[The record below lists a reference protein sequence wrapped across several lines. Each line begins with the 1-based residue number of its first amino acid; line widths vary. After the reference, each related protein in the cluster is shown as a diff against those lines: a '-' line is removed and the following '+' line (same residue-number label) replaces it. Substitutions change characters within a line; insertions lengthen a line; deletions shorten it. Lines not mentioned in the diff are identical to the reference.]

1 MPEQRQA
8 RGREP
13 QPASRTSGPGRSEG
27 VGTRAGEAEHDP
39 SPTRGREE
47 GPKAFWSGTISFGLV
62 SVPVALYSAT
72 RSSAG
77 LSLRLLARDGVPL
90 RREYVCPKHERALEP
105 DEIAR
110 AYELDDGE
118 LVVISDAELERL
130 APEASRD
137 LEIKQFVEREQLS
150 PLLFE
155 RPYFLLPS
163 TTTIKPYRLLA
174 LVLEQSGRA
183 GVASFV
189 MRGHQHMVAIL
200 AEGGLLRAQTLRFAE
215 QLRTPESI
223 GLEDAPAKVD
233 ASKLKQLRAAIRRHA
248 EADIDRDELED
259 ETRQRT
265 VALAERKLAEG
276 RDVVEQPE
284 AEPGA
289 EAEIIDL
296 MEVLKQSLGRPPTS
310 PPPGPPPSKHEL
322 YEEAQALDIEGRS
335 KMSKEELQAAIDRAR
350 RTG

>member
-1 MPEQRQA
+1 LP
-8 RGREP
+8 
-13 QPASRTSGPGRSEG
+13 
-27 VGTRAGEAEHDP
+27 EAEQTADDASEP
-39 SPTRGREE
+39 E

-72 RSSAG
+72 RSSTG
-77 LSLRLLARDGVPL
+77 LSLRMLAPDGVPL

-105 DEIAR
+105 DELVR

-118 LVVISDAELERL
+118 LVVITDEELEGL

-137 LEIKQFVEREQLS
+137 IEIKQFVEREQLS

-174 LVLEQSGRA
+174 LTLEQSGRA

-189 MRGHQHMVAIL
+189 MRGHQHVVAIL

-215 QLRTPESI
+215 QLRTPETI
-223 GLEDAPAKVD
+223 GLEDAPARVD
-233 ASKLKQLRAAIRRHA
+233 AARVKQLRAVIRKHA
-248 EADIDRDELED
+248 EEDIDLDELTD
-259 ETRQRT
+259 ETRERA

-310 PPPGPPPSKHEL
+310 PPPAAPTSRPAELSKQEL
-322 YEEAQALDIEGRS
+322 YEQAQALEIEGRS
-335 KMSKEELQAAIDRAR
+335 KMSKQELQDAIEHAR
-350 RTG
+350 KTG

>member
-1 MPEQRQA
+1 MPEAEER
-8 RGREP
+8 
-13 QPASRTSGPGRSEG
+13 
-27 VGTRAGEAEHDP
+27 EAEATEP
-39 SPTRGREE
+39 E

-72 RSSAG
+72 RSNTGA
-77 LSLRLLARDGVPL
+77 SLRLLAPDGVPL
-90 RREYVCPKHERALEP
+90 RREYVCPEHERALEP
-105 DEIAR
+105 DEIVR
-110 AYELDDGE
+110 AYELDDE
-118 LVVISDAELERL
+118 LVVITDEELEGL

-137 LEIKQFVEREQLS
+137 IEIKQFVEREQLS

-215 QLRTPESI
+215 QLRTPEGI
-223 GLEDAPAKVD
+223 GLERAPTRVD
-233 ASKLKQLRAAIRRHA
+233 ASRVKAMRALIRKHS
-248 EADIDRDELED
+248 EADIDSDELED
-259 ETRQRT
+259 ETRERL

-296 MEVLKQSLGRPPTS
+296 MEVLKQSLGRPPSS
-310 PPPGPPPSKHEL
+310 PDH
-322 YEEAQALDIEGRS
+322 
-335 KMSKEELQAAIDRAR
+335 AAARAR
-350 RTG
+350 